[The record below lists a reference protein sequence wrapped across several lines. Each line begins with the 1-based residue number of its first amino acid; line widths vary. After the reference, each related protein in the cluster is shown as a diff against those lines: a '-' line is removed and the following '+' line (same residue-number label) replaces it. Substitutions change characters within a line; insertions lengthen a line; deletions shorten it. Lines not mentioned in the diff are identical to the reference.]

1 MKEENVMDRRKY
13 AIGGKAR
20 NCYVCGKELKAHDV
34 KIVMPS
40 RAVGAEGLSIE
51 KRMLCSNC
59 YYSMVHRVPIAPM
72 RSSLKKVV
80 TDRSRK
86 LLVKEFRA

>member
-1 MKEENVMDRRKY
+1 MKEQNIVDRREY
-13 AIGGKAR
+13 ATGGKTR
-20 NCYVCGKELKAHDV
+20 DCYLCGKELKAQDV

-59 YYSMVHRVPIAPM
+59 YYSIVHRVPMAPA
-72 RSSLKKVV
+72 RSSLKK
-80 TDRSRK
+80 TIAARGRK